1 MKTLYVIGNGFDIYH
16 QIKSN
21 YKNFKKYLKKEN
33 EDLLEVISKY
43 YDTSDDSLLWWQF
56 ENALKDFDPSELEE
70 QFSEYMPNYASDD
83 FRDRDRYDL
92 QIFIEQELKPL
103 KEDLQSAFNNWILSL
118 NQPNIIPKIKFEEDA
133 VFLTFNYTDTLERI
147 YKIKSD
153 HILYIHNKSQ
163 QNGHDLIFG
172 HSWHPTEWAKQRE
185 EQMPEG
191 LSEFEEDEWIQ
202 QQSDNYDYSI
212 MRGYEVIDSFFSSIY
227 KDSKTIIDTHKTFFS
242 SLSNVKIINIIG
254 HSLSIVDKPYFEEI
268 ANYINKGKVI
278 WNATFYEDK
287 DAVNHTQFIESLG
300 IEKKLIETYRL
311 PEIIKPI
318 QSKLF

>member
-21 YKNFKKYLKKEN
+21 YKFFKKYLEKEN

-92 QIFIEQELKPL
+92 QIFIEQELEPL

-118 NQPNIIPKIKFEEDA
+118 KQPNIIPKIGFEKDA

-147 YKIKSD
+147 YKIKPD

-163 QNGHDLIFG
+163 QKGNDLIFG

-191 LSEFEEDEWIQ
+191 LSELEEDEWIQ
-202 QQSDNYDYSI
+202 EQSDNYDYSI
-212 MRGYEVIDSFFSSIY
+212 MRGYEAIDSFFSSIY
-227 KDSKTIIDTHKTFFS
+227 KDSKTIIDTHKAFFS
-242 SLSNVKIINIIG
+242 SLSNVEIINIIG

-268 ANYINKGKVI
+268 AKYINKGEVI
-278 WNATFYEDK
+278 WKVTYHEDK